1 MTKLSG
7 VTIGVALS
15 GAIADILEA
24 KLVAA
29 GYDTCRG
36 LGVRKCGS
44 LPIADAEHIVAWVF
58 DPADE
63 AAFEAIQISGAY
75 LLPAEN
81 PPSPTAADRCNA
93 WCAILLEQLEA
104 ANLARPDD
112 EVTPGWSTELSGV
125 WLLAG
130 SAGATTAIQHFF
142 KALRSVPPVGFIY
155 AQHFDPSQQHQL
167 YDLDLDNADFE
178 LRVIDTEV
186 SMAPGLVCMVPP
198 SNRVIADRFGTLRRL
213 TEAWGKGHSPHI
225 NDLMIMLAA
234 SGLTNL
240 GVIVFSGMGT
250 DASEAL
256 DVFDSVGAR
265 IWTQSLET
273 AICEGMPRA
282 ACATG
287 LVHRTGSPEQLAEA
301 LSSLYLQ
308 SS

>member
-24 KLVAA
+24 KLLAV
-29 GYDTCRG
+29 GYDTCRDPG
-36 LGVRKCGS
+36 ARNYRNLS
-44 LPIADAEHIVAWVF
+44 TADAEHIAAWVF

-63 AAFEAIQISGAY
+63 AAFDAIQASSAY

-81 PPSPTAADRCNA
+81 PPSPNATDRCNA
-93 WCAILLEQLEA
+93 WCVFVLEQLGS

-112 EVTPGWSTELSGV
+112 EVTLGPSTGLSGV

-130 SAGATTAIQHFF
+130 SAGATSAIQQFF
-142 KALRSVPPVGFIY
+142 NALTSVPPVGFIY

-167 YDLDLDNADFE
+167 YDLDLDNADFA
-178 LRVIDTEV
+178 LRMIDSEV

-198 SNRVIADRFGTLRRL
+198 SNRVTADQFGTLSRL
-213 TEAWGKGHSPHI
+213 TEAWGVGHSPHI

-256 DVFDSVGAR
+256 DVFDSVGGR
-265 IWTQSLET
+265 IWAQSVET
-273 AICEGMPRA
+273 AICDGMPRA

-287 LVHRTGSPEQLAEA
+287 LVHRTGSPEQLADA
-301 LSSLYLQ
+301 MSSLY
-308 SS
+308 S